1 MTIRQDKP
9 SKGIQSKRVN
19 RDQQDLACTK
29 PDAEKRDDRAA
40 FGMASG
46 APEGLRLPANARSV
60 VFAHGKAVDKT
71 DFGNGTSQETNRKI
85 EQTDTLSPHQS
96 EFSHATIRL
105 VEQDF
110 RAPRP
115 SSSLLLEVRTQAAD
129 PARANGWFESGKSR
143 ECSRERGRYGC
154 AGCIANEP
162 GGRSRMGE

>member
-19 RDQQDLACTK
+19 RDQQDLAYTK
-29 PDAEKRDDRAA
+29 SDAEERDDRAA

-46 APEGLRLPANARSV
+46 ASEELRLPANARRV
-60 VFAHGKAVDKT
+60 VFAHWKAANKT
-71 DFGNGTSQETNRKI
+71 DFDNGTSQETNRKI
-85 EQTDTLSPHQS
+85 EQTDILSPHQS
-96 EFSHATIRL
+96 EFSHGIIRL

-129 PARANGWFESGKSR
+129 RARANGWFEPGESR
-143 ECSRERGRYGC
+143 DRGG
-154 AGCIANEP
+154 
-162 GGRSRMGE
+162 